1 MGNKK
6 LISIIFAACIPVSA
20 YCQQDTLTTK
30 DTIPNTAYDLTINPD
45 TVLPM
50 KFKPWQALAE
60 DLGVNAVI
68 LGFDRYVQNRDYA
81 RVTGATIKHNFRTGF
96 VWDNDSF
103 SGNQFSHPYHGSMF
117 YNAARQNGLNYWQS
131 LAYPLIGSLTWEY
144 ICETNEPALNDLLST
159 GIGGSA
165 FGEVTHRS
173 SDLIFDDRARGFN
186 RVIREIGGTLL
197 NPIRGIHRLFTGE
210 MWKVKPIKG
219 RQVEKEPFEL
229 EIGAGSRYISAEGGF
244 KGGMSVPYIEF
255 TMNYGDRMESDE
267 HKPFDWFYVY
277 LLANISSDQSTI
289 GDMDIWGRLW
299 DKKFFINDKF
309 CMDLGIY
316 QMVKYVETYPV
327 KDCNKSDFPIISEAV
342 SAGPGLYCQYN
353 WKKSSITNDLI
364 VGGIALGGSR
374 TDYYDYRT
382 YNFGSG
388 FSIRDN
394 IQINLGRRFKLGN
407 RFYFGRLYSSGYSPE
422 ELNHR
427 LETGMT
433 LSTQGDSGNHSIITN
448 KTFLQVEFL
457 KNVKFN
463 LEHAIH
469 YRKSNYKYYE
479 SVSAKSYEYNIGLI
493 YCI

>member
-1 MGNKK
+1 MGKTK
-6 LISIIFAACIPVSA
+6 LISLFLATCIPVSA
-20 YCQQDTLTTK
+20 YSRQNIHFDT
-30 DTIPNTAYDLTINPD
+30 DTIADTEYNLMINPD

-50 KFKPWQALAE
+50 KVKPWQALAE

-68 LGFDRYVQNRDYA
+68 LAFDRYVQNRSYA

-131 LAYPLIGSLTWEY
+131 LAYPIIGSLTWEY
-144 ICETNEPALNDLLST
+144 FCETNEPAINDLLST

-165 FGEVTHRS
+165 IGEVTHRS
-173 SDLIFDDRARGFN
+173 SDLIFDNRARGFN
-186 RVIREIGGTLL
+186 RVIREIGGSLL

-210 MWKVKPIKG
+210 MWKVGPIKG
-219 RQVEKEPFEL
+219 RQTEKEPFEL
-229 EIGAGSRYISAEGGF
+229 EVGAGNRYISSESGF
-244 KGGMSVPYIEF
+244 KGDMNVPYVEF

-267 HKPFDWFYVY
+267 HKPFDWFYLY
-277 LLANISSDQSTI
+277 LLANISSDQSSI

-309 CMDLGIY
+309 AMDLGIY

-327 KDCNKSDFPIISEAV
+327 KDCNDSDFPIISEAV
-342 SAGPGLYCQYN
+342 SAGPGLFCEYKGRKTDFN
-353 WKKSSITNDLI
+353 NDLI
-364 VGGIALGGSR
+364 IGGIALGGSR
-374 TDYYDYRT
+374 TDYYKRRK

-394 IQINLGRRFKLGN
+394 IQINIADKFRIGN
-407 RFYFGRLYSSGYSPE
+407 RFYFGQLYSSGYSPE

-427 LETGMT
+427 LENGIK
-433 LSTQGDSGNHSIITN
+433 LNTQGDSGSHSIITN
-448 KTFLQVEFL
+448 KTYLQVEFL
-457 KNVKFN
+457 KNVKLN
-463 LEHAIH
+463 LEHAIY